1 MKFLTT
7 STEYDKS
14 NMLAPKNAHF
24 NDPLIFHSFW
34 KGALNEKVV
43 LCIKS
48 FWYFH
53 QSTNYTRILWTRN
66 WIPTEFDEQIMSFCE
81 IRELDV
87 DLPEDSTMKLH
98 IIYNYGG
105 CWFEPSMF
113 CLRSLGPLFFSYTQ
127 FIMTYQS
134 GSELSTNTNIIVS
147 CTPRDE
153 RLKTM
158 IDNGLNASNPIC
170 RNTFDD
176 LIVLPCSWFDGV
188 SLESKY
194 MSKDQPFE
202 MFKKRTNDTKPIDFS
217 TWYKG
222 SFSMCLHT
230 EWDTFI
236 ESNSV
241 IDQLSHLL
249 V

>member
-1 MKFLTT
+1 
-7 STEYDKS
+7 
-14 NMLAPKNAHF
+14 
-24 NDPLIFHSFW
+24 
-34 KGALNEKVV
+34 
-43 LCIKS
+43 
-48 FWYFH
+48 
-53 QSTNYTRILWTRN
+53 
-66 WIPTEFDEQIMSFCE
+66 
-81 IRELDV
+81 
-87 DLPEDSTMKLH
+87 
-98 IIYNYGG
+98 
-105 CWFEPSMF
+105 
-113 CLRSLGPLFFSYTQ
+113 
-127 FIMTYQS
+127 
-134 GSELSTNTNIIVS
+134 VS

-230 EWDTFI
+230 EWDTLI